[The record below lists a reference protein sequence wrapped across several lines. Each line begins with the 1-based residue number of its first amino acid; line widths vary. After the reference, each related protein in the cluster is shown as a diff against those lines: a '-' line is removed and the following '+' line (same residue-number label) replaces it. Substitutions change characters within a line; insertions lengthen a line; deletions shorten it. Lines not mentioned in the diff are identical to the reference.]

1 MEDFSDEF
9 TSMQDAPATNGSF
22 GQRIRNFL
30 WENKNSIFLTG
41 CFAGVLAALVVYMMK
56 QRSELKT
63 VHIKLLETV
72 NKCTELKKAVKELK
86 TAHIKLLE
94 AVNECTELKKAVK
107 ELKTVHIKLLEA
119 VNESTELKKAVKEH
133 IFLLIQQKHYFGR
146 RWFVSSDEGAF
157 QKKFELSWEKL
168 RSLITK

>member
-63 VHIKLLETV
+63 VHIKLF
-72 NKCTELKKAVKELK
+72 KAG
-86 TAHIKLLE
+86 
-94 AVNECTELKKAVK
+94 NECTELKKAVK
-107 ELKTVHIKLLEA
+107 EH
-119 VNESTELKKAVKEH
+119 NELMIRCTELKKAVKEH
-133 IFLLIQQKHYFGR
+133 DELMIRQKDYFGR
-146 RWFVSSDEGAF
+146 RWARFVSSDENAF

-168 RSLITK
+168 ISLITK